1 MRHPRDLRPLLIVS
15 LFALVLT
22 AACGGGQ
29 PEPAEEPAP
38 EPAETAS
45 AEPETVVAVAELQG
59 REGTDIAG
67 TVTFSQLHGGGPVT
81 IVAEI
86 EGVEGAGL
94 HGFHI
99 HETGDC
105 SAADFTSAGGHFN
118 PEGVEHACPP
128 DTPRHAGDVGN
139 IEIGDDGSG
148 MLESSSDLITLDEA
162 AANSVIGKAVILHA
176 GEDDCQT
183 QPTGDAGG
191 RLACGVIE
199 AGMDDMDGDMGHDDM
214 DGDMDHEDM
223 DGDMEDGDE
232 EDM

>member
-1 MRHPRDLRPLLIVS
+1 MRDLKELRPLLILT

-22 AACGGGQ
+22 TACGGGQ
-29 PEPAEEPAP
+29 PGPEEPAEEPA
-38 EPAETAS
+38 ETMAAETEA
-45 AEPETVVAVAELQG
+45 PEMMVAVAELQG
-59 REGTDIAG
+59 LEGTEIAG
-67 TVTFSQLHGGGPVT
+67 TVTFSQQDGGPVT
-81 IVAEI
+81 IVAEVG
-86 EGVEGAGL
+86 GVEGAGL

-128 DTPRHAGDVGN
+128 ATPRHAGDVGN
-139 IEIGDDGSG
+139 IEIGEDGSG
-148 MLESSSDLITLDEA
+148 TLESSSDLITLDET

-191 RLACGVIE
+191 RLACGVIG
-199 AGMDDMDGDMGHDDM
+199 AGMDDMNGDMDD
-214 DGDMDHEDM
+214 DDMDHEDM
-223 DGDMEDGDE
+223 EHGDE
-232 EDM
+232 GEM

>member
-1 MRHPRDLRPLLIVS
+1 MRDLKELRPLLILT
-15 LFALVLT
+15 LFALVLI
-22 AACGGGQ
+22 AACGGQ
-29 PEPAEEPAP
+29 PEPAEEAAETMAP
-38 EPAETAS
+38 ETL
-45 AEPETVVAVAELQG
+45 EPETVTATAELQG
-59 REGTDIAG
+59 LEGSEIAG
-67 TVTFSQLHGGGPVT
+67 TVTFSQHDGGPVT
-81 IVAEI
+81 IVAEVG
-86 EGVEGAGL
+86 GVEGAGL

-128 DTPRHAGDVGN
+128 DTPRHAGDLGN

-148 MLESSSDLITLDEA
+148 MLESSSDLITLDET

-199 AGMDDMDGDMGHDDM
+199 AGMDDMGGDMDHDDM
-214 DGDMDHEDM
+214 DENGDMDHEDM
-223 DGDMEDGDE
+223 EHGDE
-232 EDM
+232 GEM